1 MMNDG
6 FRFADSL
13 GPNKIVHIYE
23 LTRELRAVLV
33 IDNVACGPAIG
44 GIRMAPDVT
53 TEEAFRL
60 ARAMTFKNAA
70 AGLPHGGG
78 KSVIVGNAKCHSHR
92 KSSRSGR
99 LPVRFVT

>member
-23 LTRELRAVLV
+23 PTHELRAVLV

>member
-23 LTRELRAVLV
+23 PTRELRAVLV

-44 GIRMAPDVT
+44 RNAKGHGRASQPNL
-53 TEEAFRL
+53 RL
-60 ARAMTFKNAA
+60 ATGTNDGGRPIGTTAFAPQL
-70 AGLPHGGG
+70 LP
-78 KSVIVGNAKCHSHR
+78 R
-92 KSSRSGR
+92 D
-99 LPVRFVT
+99 